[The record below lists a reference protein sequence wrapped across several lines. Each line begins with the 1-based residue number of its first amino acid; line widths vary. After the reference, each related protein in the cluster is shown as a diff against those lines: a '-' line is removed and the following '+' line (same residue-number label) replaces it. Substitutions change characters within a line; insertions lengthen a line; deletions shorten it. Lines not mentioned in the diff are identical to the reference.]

1 MVLDYSVRK
10 PVTKNRPR
18 KQPVGIFVIV
28 LISAVS
34 MSFALGVLT
43 GWFIHRPPPKTA
55 QSRQAL
61 DAGEKGSPAAPQQTR
76 QQNPETGAR
85 REGDAPLTFY
95 ETLPKGGKAMIGS
108 GLNPKNSEG
117 PVFAKPVTVQ
127 PALPQKAAVPP
138 AASHPAAEKAEERK
152 EQAKGPSE
160 QAKKAAAGDPATAAK
175 QADQAGKFCVQVAS
189 SKERKE
195 AEALQARLAEKGLHV
210 YIVESAIKDR
220 GTWYRVRIGK
230 HLSQQAAGEL
240 AAKAGKG
247 AMVIP
252 E

>member
-1 MVLDYSVRK
+1 MVVDYSGRR
-10 PVTKNRPR
+10 PVPKNRPR
-18 KQPVGIFVIV
+18 KQPVGIFIFI

-34 MSFALGVLT
+34 MAFALGVMT
-43 GWFIHRPPPKTA
+43 GWFIHRPALKA
-55 QSRQAL
+55 SKSQQAL
-61 DAGEKGSPAAPQQTR
+61 DAGEKGAPAAPQQTG

-85 REGDAPLTFY
+85 RGGDPPLTFY

-108 GLNPKNSEG
+108 GLNPKNSEE
-117 PVFAKPVTVQ
+117 FRMAKPATVQ
-127 PALPQKAAVPP
+127 PPPPQKAAVPP
-138 AASHPAAEKAEERK
+138 AANSPAAIKAEERK
-152 EQAKGPSE
+152 EQGKGPAE
-160 QAKKAAAGDPATAAK
+160 QAKKAAAGAK

-189 SKERKE
+189 SKERGE
-195 AEALQARLAEKGLHV
+195 AEALKARLAEKGLPV
-210 YIVESAIKDR
+210 YVIESAIKNR